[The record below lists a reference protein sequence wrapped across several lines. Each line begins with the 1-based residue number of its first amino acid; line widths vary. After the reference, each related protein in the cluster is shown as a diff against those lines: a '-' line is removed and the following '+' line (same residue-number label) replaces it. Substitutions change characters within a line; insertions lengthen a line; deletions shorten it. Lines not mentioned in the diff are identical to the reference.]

1 MSLPNNYRF
10 NWVSFLI
17 TATIVELLFWLSAY
31 MSYDYLS
38 KYSQNFRFE
47 HEWLLVYLIP
57 VIIVFIIGY
66 SYLIFW
72 KFKTLS
78 KISSPKLLGNIFE
91 GFSTLKINSKY
102 VLWRLSLSFLV
113 IAAAN
118 PQFGE
123 QDIEVESYGLEI
135 MLAIDVSNSMLAE
148 DLAENYSRLKVA
160 KFAVEKLVNSLS
172 NEPVGIVV
180 FAGSAYK
187 QLPITTDYSA
197 AKMFLQ
203 NIQVGMLTD
212 QGTDI
217 GNAIN
222 TCLTS
227 FNFENGVAKTIILI
241 TDGEDHEQKA
251 IIAANEAKE
260 KGVVIHTIGMGDEKG
275 APIPVFINGIKKG
288 TKKDTD
294 GNTVLTKINE
304 NMLIEVATA
313 GNGSYTRANGLS
325 IGLDGL
331 ISQLNNITKGTIQT
345 KQYKAYNDQFQVFLL
360 LGLLLLFVDIF
371 VLEKKKQLFK
381 LLKKQ
386 RL

>member
-1 MSLPNNYRF
+1 MSNPTNYRF
-10 NWVSFLI
+10 NWVSYII
-17 TATIVELLFWLSAY
+17 TLTIVELLFWLSAY
-31 MSYDYLS
+31 LSYDYLS
-38 KYSQNFRFE
+38 QYSQNFRFE
-47 HEWLLVYLIP
+47 HEWLLVYIIP
-57 VIIVFIIGY
+57 IVAGFIIGY
-66 SYLIFW
+66 TYLIYW

-78 KISSPKLLGNIFE
+78 KISTPKLIGNLFE
-91 GFSTLKINSKY
+91 GYSILKINIKY
-102 VLWRLSLSFLV
+102 VFWRLGLSFLI

-123 QDIEVESYGLEI
+123 QEVDVESYGLEI

-160 KFAVEKLVNSLS
+160 KFAVEKLINSLS
-172 NEPVGIVV
+172 NEPIGIVV

-203 NIQVGMLTD
+203 NIQVGMLSA

-222 TCLTS
+222 TCITS
-227 FNFENGVAKTIILI
+227 FNFENGVAKAIVLI

-251 IIAANEAKE
+251 IDAANEAKE
-260 KGVVIHTIGMGDEKG
+260 KGVTIHTIGMGGEAG
-275 APIPVFINGIKKG
+275 APIPMFVNGIKKG
-288 TKKDTD
+288 TKKDAE

-304 NMLIEVATA
+304 KMLIDVASA

-325 IGLDGL
+325 VGLDGL
-331 ISQLNNITKGTIQT
+331 ISQLNNVTNGTVLT
-345 KQYKAYNDQFQVFLL
+345 KQYKTYNDQFQLFLL
-360 LGLLLLFVDIF
+360 LGVMLLFVDIF
-371 VLEKKKQLFK
+371 VLEKKKPLFNLFK
-381 LLKKQ
+381 KQ
-386 RL
+386 QS

>member
-1 MSLPNNYRF
+1 
-10 NWVSFLI
+10 
-17 TATIVELLFWLSAY
+17 
-31 MSYDYLS
+31 
-38 KYSQNFRFE
+38 
-47 HEWLLVYLIP
+47 
-57 VIIVFIIGY
+57 
-66 SYLIFW
+66 
-72 KFKTLS
+72 
-78 KISSPKLLGNIFE
+78 
-91 GFSTLKINSKY
+91 
-102 VLWRLSLSFLV
+102 
-113 IAAAN
+113 
-118 PQFGE
+118 
-123 QDIEVESYGLEI
+123 

-160 KFAVEKLVNSLS
+160 KFAIEKLINSLS

-203 NIQVGMLTD
+203 NIQVGMLTV

-227 FNFENGVAKTIILI
+227 FNYENGVAKTIILI

-260 KGVVIHTIGMGDEKG
+260 KGVVIHTIGMGNETG

-288 TKKDTD
+288 TKKDTE

-345 KQYKAYNDQFQVFLL
+345 KKYKTYNDQFQVFLL
-360 LGLLLLFVDIF
+360 LGLLLIFVDSF
-371 VLEKKKQLFK
+371 VLEKKKPFFN
-381 LLKKQ
+381 LLKK
-386 RL
+386 